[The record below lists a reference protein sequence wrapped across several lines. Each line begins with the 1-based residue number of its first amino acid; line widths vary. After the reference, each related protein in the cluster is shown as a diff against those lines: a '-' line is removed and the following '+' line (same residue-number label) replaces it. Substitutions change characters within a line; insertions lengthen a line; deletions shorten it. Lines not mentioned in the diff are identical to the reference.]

1 MPFPDEVRPVEVVAY
16 RPAWPAEF
24 AALAAGLLASPLAAR
39 GAVDHIGST
48 AVPGL
53 AAKDVIDVQVR
64 LPHLDEDRIAVV
76 LGRAG
81 FRRRSEP
88 WNCVEETRTGPV
100 RKLVF
105 APPAG
110 ARAVNVHVRRDGTC
124 GARDALLFRDY
135 LRHDPR
141 ERDAWGAL
149 KRALAAG
156 DGALAA
162 YGRAKQPGWRGL
174 MARADT
180 WAAATGWRAR
190 PLGPWGKMGA

>member
-1 MPFPDEVRPVEVVAY
+1 VPFPDEVRPIEVVAY
-16 RPAWPAEF
+16 RAVWPAEF
-24 AALAAGLLASPLAAR
+24 AALTAVLRALPVAAR
-39 GAVDHIGST
+39 GAMDHIGST
-48 AVPGL
+48 SVPGL

-64 LPHLDEDRIAVV
+64 LPHLDEDRITEA

-81 FRRRSEP
+81 FRRRPER
-88 WNCVEETRTGPV
+88 WNRVEETRAGPV

-105 APPAG
+105 APAAG

-135 LRHDPR
+135 LRHHPR

-162 YGRAKQPGWRGL
+162 YGRAKQYGWGAL
-174 MARADT
+174 MSRADA
-180 WAAATGWRAR
+180 WAAATGWRPG
-190 PLGPWGKMGA
+190 PLGPWGMMGA